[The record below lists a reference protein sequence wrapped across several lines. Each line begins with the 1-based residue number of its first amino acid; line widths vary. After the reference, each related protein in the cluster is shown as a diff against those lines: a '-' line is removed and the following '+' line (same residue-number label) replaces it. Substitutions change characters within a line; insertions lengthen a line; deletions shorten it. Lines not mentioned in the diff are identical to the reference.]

1 MKYLLYSCYIGLI
14 FWTNLGADTGGS
26 LVDRYVKL
34 AIQGDLQPARALL
47 DATEGGAAAGTTEA
61 ELLMRFRQRFV
72 ELSEPSSPDSG
83 NTLVDR
89 VVSAYRSYWRHALMA
104 DAAPGSRSD
113 AERQLQIALAEA
125 LAQGQSGAT
134 VSTDD
139 TVYAALTPALRG
151 QGFHALISPAP
162 PLQDLFVWRE
172 QETREYD
179 VVLTDQRRTVR
190 VAFLSGFSS
199 LGWKDYAA
207 LGLATTT
214 GWVEGDTLYCVAWAY
229 SPGSEQFEVSYL
241 KHETRHLADFERF
254 PGLSSEE
261 LEYRA
266 KLTELAF
273 AAQTA
278 RRLLEDFSAKGAPNP
293 ASPHAA
299 ANYRVVRDVYEDLY
313 GKAYPEEGGAWHSV
327 SAAKVNRVARRLL
340 ERHTERLG
348 AAG

>member
-1 MKYLLYSCYIGLI
+1 MKRSLYSCFVTLI
-14 FWTNLGADTGGS
+14 LCTSSGADSGSS
-26 LVDRYVKL
+26 LVDRYVAL

-47 DATEGGAAAGTTEA
+47 DGTSGGAVPGTTEA
-61 ELLMRFRQRFV
+61 ELLTRFRQRFV
-72 ELSEPSSPDSG
+72 ELSEPSSPGSG

-89 VVSAYRSYWRHALMA
+89 VVSAYRGYWRQSLMA
-104 DAAPGSRSD
+104 DAGAGSKSD
-113 AERQLQIALAEA
+113 AERQLQLALAAA
-125 LAQGQSGAT
+125 LSQSEYGAAAL
-134 VSTDD
+134 STDAP
-139 TVYAALTPALRG
+139 YAALTPALRS

-162 PLQDLFVWRE
+162 PLQDLFVWRD
-172 QETREYD
+172 QETREYE

-190 VAFLSGFSS
+190 VAFLSEFSS

-214 GWVEGDTLYCVAWAY
+214 GWVDGDTLYCVAWAY
-229 SPGSEQFEVSYL
+229 APGTEQFEVSYL

-278 RRLLEDFSAKGAPNP
+278 QRLLEDFSAKGAPNP
-293 ASPHAA
+293 LSPHAA

-313 GKAYPEEGGAWHSV
+313 GKAYPGGEAAWNAV

-340 ERHTERLG
+340 ERHTESLEV
-348 AAG
+348 AG

>member
-1 MKYLLYSCYIGLI
+1 MKHFLYSFYISVI

-26 LVDRYVKL
+26 LVDRYVAL
-34 AIQGDLQPARALL
+34 AIQGNLQPAQALL
-47 DATEGGAAAGTTEA
+47 DGRESTAAGTPEA

-72 ELSEPSSPDSG
+72 ELSEPSSPGSG
-83 NTLVDR
+83 NALVDR
-89 VVSAYRSYWRHALMA
+89 VVAAYRGYWRHALMSEA
-104 DAAPGSRSD
+104 GSGAGSNAEQQLRS
-113 AERQLQIALAEA
+113 ALAAA
-125 LAQGQSGAT
+125 LSQSQFDVAAISPDG
-134 VSTDD
+134 
-139 TVYAALTPALRG
+139 VYAALTPALRQ

-162 PLQDLFVWRE
+162 PLQDLFVWRD
-172 QETREYD
+172 QEIREYE

-190 VAFLSGFSS
+190 VAFLSSFSS
-199 LGWKDYAA
+199 MGWKDYAA

-214 GWVEGDTLYCVAWAY
+214 GWVDGDTLYCVAWAY
-229 SPGSEQFEVSYL
+229 VPGTEPFEVSYL

-278 RRLLEDFSAKGAPNP
+278 RRLLQDFSAKGAPNP

-299 ANYRVVRDVYEDLY
+299 ANYRVVRDMYVELY
-313 GKAYPEEGGAWHSV
+313 GKAYPGSPDAWSM
-327 SAAKVNRVARRLL
+327 VNAGMVNAVARRLL
-340 ERHTERLG
+340 ERHTVSLLK
-348 AAG
+348 AG